1 MKSARVK
8 HDAVIQEMAAHK
20 HQHAQEIEE
29 LNKIIEDLKQ
39 KITSLESSD
48 GQELVK
54 KYEVEIAQFKEEATR
69 HAKELNDLK
78 SSYEQSLQNKVDA
91 SVIDELKANHAKEIE
106 ELQNDKN
113 QLEAEIAVIHSNHH
127 QSMTELRGSH
137 IKEIQEKIDNIEK
150 ESKEK
155 EESLQSKLSEVVNEI
170 SAKNIEIDELHQ
182 KINYYDEQ
190 LQVNITSY
198 IFHYLIY

>member
-78 SSYEQSLQNKVDA
+78 SSYEQS
-91 SVIDELKANHAKEIE
+91 
-106 ELQNDKN
+106 
-113 QLEAEIAVIHSNHH
+113 
-127 QSMTELRGSH
+127 
-137 IKEIQEKIDNIEK
+137 
-150 ESKEK
+150 
-155 EESLQSKLSEVVNEI
+155 
-170 SAKNIEIDELHQ
+170 
-182 KINYYDEQ
+182 
-190 LQVNITSY
+190 
-198 IFHYLIY
+198 

>member
-1 MKSARVK
+1 M
-8 HDAVIQEMAAHK
+8 
-20 HQHAQEIEE
+20 
-29 LNKIIEDLKQ
+29 
-39 KITSLESSD
+39 
-48 GQELVK
+48 
-54 KYEVEIAQFKEEATR
+54 
-69 HAKELNDLK
+69 
-78 SSYEQSLQNKVDA
+78 DA

-198 IFHYLIY
+198 IFYYLIY